1 MRLPST
7 AVTQKGGAF
16 LGEFK
21 TFIARG
27 NVVDLAVGII
37 IGAAFTGIVNSLVK
51 DVIMPPIGVLTG
63 GVDFSNIF
71 INLSGGHYASLVD
84 AEKAGAA
91 TINIGRFINTII
103 NFIIVA
109 FAIFIL
115 VKQINR
121 FHRKQEAEEAAAP
134 PPPPR
139 NEVLLEE
146 IRDLLKEQR
155 R

>member
-21 TFIARG
+21 AFIARG

-51 DVIMPPIGVLTG
+51 DIIMPPIGVLTG

-71 INLSGGHYASLVD
+71 INLTGGHYASL
-84 AEKAGAA
+84 AEAEQAGAA
-91 TINIGRFINTII
+91 TINVGRFINTII

-121 FHRKQEAEEAAAP
+121 FQRKQQAEEAAAP

-146 IRDLLKEQR
+146 IRDLLKER